1 MEKNTYTKISN
12 GGIKEIINNEKIF
25 RNRLFI
31 FSDILENKKLQ
42 ECKFENCKFKD
53 FQIISFNLGT
63 VDFSTCEFENFDME
77 YNVECG
83 AGIHFLRT
91 EEEAKRYTNLI

>member
-1 MEKNTYTKISN
+1 MEKNTYTWSGKYLSYYV
-12 GGIKEIINNEKIF
+12 G
-25 RNRLFI
+25 
-31 FSDILENKKLQ
+31 D
-42 ECKFENCKFKD
+42 
-53 FQIISFNLGT
+53 SFNIK
-63 VDFSTCEFENFDME
+63 NFDME

>member
-1 MEKNTYTKISN
+1 MEERYEKSISPFLIKNLWK
-12 GGIKEIINNEKIF
+12 
-25 RNRLFI
+25 R
-31 FSDILENKKLQ
+31 ILIQKY
-42 ECKFENCKFKD
+42 
-53 FQIISFNLGT
+53 
-63 VDFSTCEFENFDME
+63 FENFDME